1 MHNCWSTCATD
12 AALMLAQIQAFAQDA
27 TPTNLDPESGREQGA
42 DADRRA
48 RSRAAPTA
56 TMPIPSPSTCSSE
69 GAGSTIAYDTSGID
83 PAADLTLTG
92 HYQCDGS
99 WGVIFLARRRARR
112 RRPSQA
118 SSKLNTLIQATGEF
132 SIEAWVAPA
141 RSWPPQ
147 SVRTSSSYSGGD
159 TLRNFTLGAD
169 QPGL

>member
-1 MHNCWSTCATD
+1 
-12 AALMLAQIQAFAQDA
+12 MLAQIQAFAKMA
-27 TPTNLDPESGREQGA
+27 TPTNLDPSLVVSKALTLTEGTVASGANRY
-42 DADRRA
+42 DADTIA
-48 RSRAAPTA
+48 KY
-56 TMPIPSPSTCSSE
+56 MFSE

-92 HYQCDGS
+92 HYQYDGS
-99 WGVIFLARRRARR
+99 WGVIFLAGGAKAQATV
-112 RRPSQA
+112 QA

-141 RSWPPQ
+141 VVATNLSYI
-147 SVRTSSSYSGGD
+147 VSYSGGD